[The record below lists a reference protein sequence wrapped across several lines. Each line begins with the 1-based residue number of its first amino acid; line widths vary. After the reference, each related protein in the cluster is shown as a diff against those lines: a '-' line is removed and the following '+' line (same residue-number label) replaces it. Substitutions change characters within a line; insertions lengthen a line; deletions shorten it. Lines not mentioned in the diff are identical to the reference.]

1 MRTWPRRR
9 PCRRPCDHTATDER
23 LLGHRH
29 RCPPPP
35 PSIPLPP
42 SLCPS
47 ASLSSS
53 SPALADPPT
62 SCATV
67 PVCPRPGHPRQ
78 QTRGRG
84 CSQRAL
90 ALLGTRRTHPPRCE
104 RHRHRH
110 TQQPSTRQRRC
121 RRLTLLPTLAPPPP
135 PSASTAAAL
144 YSSQA
149 RRRSTPRPRRPPPPP
164 TRGQPRTIDGAI
176 KKKRA
181 PCPAVAGGAPRASG
195 A

>member
-121 RRLTLLPTLAPPPP
+121 RRLTRLPTLAPPP
-135 PSASTAAAL
+135 L
-144 YSSQA
+144 L
-149 RRRSTPRPRRPPPPP
+149 PRPQPLPYFHPKRGGGLPLVRCAPPPP
-164 TRGQPRTIDGAI
+164 TRGQARTIVGAI